1 MKKIIKHII
10 IVIFLAAGPL
20 LIQAQTPPHPNG
32 GGAPGSGN
40 TPVGGGAPVGGGLII
55 MLALGIG
62 YSAKRIFESRSKFVE

>member
-1 MKKIIKHII
+1 MKKLITYIA

-20 LIQAQTPPHPNG
+20 LMQAQTPPHPNG

-40 TPVGGGAPVGGGLII
+40 TPVGGGAPIGGGLII

-62 YSAKRIFESRSKFVE
+62 YSAKRIFDSRSRLVE